1 MIMEFT
7 VHDALRKAA
16 AVHARH
22 RAVRFLLRALLVVLL
37 AVPLLMV
44 ADVLFHFSEIPRLA
58 GGIAIILAAVASL
71 VVAFG
76 LACFARPPAL
86 RVARLLESRNPAL
99 GSKLVN
105 ILQLEADAAKG
116 DTTPL
121 TRSLAKRAV
130 ADAAKALDL
139 PTLPSLAREPRLK
152 THARTLA
159 ITAAVLTLI
168 TIFGGP
174 HVRHEWLRFVDPFG
188 DHPPFS
194 LTRLEILKPTGGA
207 DVLFGGSFTIE
218 ARASGHQPSE
228 LFLTATPADP
238 DAVPVTLPMSARG
251 DGTFVARLENII
263 HPMELVAHTA
273 NQSARSHRRMLG
285 LILTP
290 QFGEVRV
297 TLTPPEYT
305 GQKPREMPY
314 RFTAL
319 QVLEGTG
326 VQFQIASNRP
336 LGDGTIQFEISTAPP
351 TQIPLAPAN
360 GRPPTTA
367 RANLT
372 AEESGRLTFFL
383 ADADGHRADENPTC
397 NLTVAR
403 DQPPAIAVTAP
414 ENDALV
420 VEAFTVPIL
429 IDATDD
435 FGLSSMRLHIAV
447 NDEFLPLDAITFDAP
462 DTRRHRIEHTLDLAA
477 HDIKAGDRITIFA
490 EAIDTRPDPQIAR
503 TTMRRLKV
511 ITEDDYNEML
521 RTKSDVAMIAGK
533 YEDLVSRLENHIA
546 GQERIEKELAAIR
559 ERAAEGAAPEE
570 VLRDFSRAVAAQH
583 ELNQSLDRLADEME
597 EFGRDNP
604 IYDFENE
611 LQEKFR
617 EQADAIRETVERQN
631 EQTEAAL
638 EAGPPPPDTPNE
650 QMMRD
655 MELAAREQRESLQ
668 GEQMEAGR
676 DVVDALQDLALLHEL
691 MKDFNRF
698 EQLAR
703 EQQELAEQSKAYQ
716 DKPDLNAEDR
726 LALRDLGARQRNMAG
741 KLEQLARKL
750 EHDAKAAE
758 EKFPDAAS
766 SARQLALRMDAAAMP
781 GLARD
786 AAQNMLE
793 ARAND
798 AHAQARKLHEEMQ
811 KLFGDPCE
819 PGQQGL
825 ADAIDHALRLQRGMN
840 PGDSLRQMML
850 SQNFRPLPGQAG
862 AAGVGGFNAS
872 SAMDAQDMLLGGE
885 SFMNGPIADA
895 LSGRGDGA
903 GQGLGTGPTT
913 SIDRADRAN
922 VDRESARRTSTP
934 GTTTLLMEYENL
946 ADAYFRRLTTK
957 P

>member
-1 MIMEFT
+1 M

-58 GGIAIILAAVASL
+58 GGIAILLAVAASL

-76 LACFARPPAL
+76 LACFARPPVL
-86 RVARLLESRNPAL
+86 RIARLLESRNPAL

-121 TRSLAKRAV
+121 TRALAKRAV

-139 PTLPSLAREPRLK
+139 PALPPLAREPRLK
-152 THARTLA
+152 AHFRTLA
-159 ITAAVLTLI
+159 ICAAVLGLI

-194 LTRLEILKPTGGA
+194 LTRLEILKPVDGEE
-207 DVLFGGSFTIE
+207 VLFGGAFTIE
-218 ARASGHQPSE
+218 ARATGHQPAQ

-238 DAVPVTLPMSARG
+238 TAVPVTLPMSARG
-251 DGTFVARLENII
+251 DGTFVARLENIV

-285 LILTP
+285 VVLTP

-305 GQKPREMPY
+305 GQKPREMAY

-336 LGDGTIQFEISTAPP
+336 LGEGGIQLETSAAAP
-351 TQIPLAPAN
+351 TQIPLAPAA
-360 GRPPTTA
+360 GLPPNIA
-367 RANLT
+367 RADLT

-383 ADADGHRADENPTC
+383 VDADGHGAAKNPTC

-420 VEAFTVPIL
+420 VENFVVPIL

-435 FGLSSMRLHIAV
+435 FGLRSMRLHIAV
-447 NDEFLPLDAITFDAP
+447 NEEFLPLDPVTFDAP
-462 DTRRHRIEHTLDLAA
+462 DTRRHRIEHALDLAA
-477 HDIKAGDRITIFA
+477 HGAKAGDRIMIFA
-490 EAIDTRPDPQIAR
+490 EAIDTRPDPQITR
-503 TTMRRLKV
+503 TTVRRLEV

-521 RTKSDVAMIAGK
+521 RSKSDVAMIAGK
-533 YEDLVSRLENHIA
+533 YEDLVNRLESRIA
-546 GQERIEKELAAIR
+546 EQERIEKELAALR
-559 ERAAEGAAPEE
+559 ERAAEGADPGEIM
-570 VLRDFSRAVAAQH
+570 RDFSRAVAAQH
-583 ELNQSLDRLADEME
+583 ELNQSLERLADEME

-604 IYDFENE
+604 VYDFEKE
-611 LQEKFR
+611 LQEKLR
-617 EQADAIRETVERQN
+617 EQSEAIRESAKQQQE
-631 EQTEAAL
+631 ETEAAL
-638 EAGPPPPDTPNE
+638 EAGPAPPETPNAEMMEGME
-650 QMMRD
+650 Q
-655 MELAAREQRESLQ
+655 AAREQRERLQ
-668 GEQMEAGR
+668 GEQEQAGEE
-676 DVVDALQDLALLHEL
+676 VVEALQDLALLHEL

-716 DKPDLNAEDR
+716 DKPALNAEDR
-726 LALRDLGARQRNMAG
+726 LALRDLGARQRDMAG

-750 EHDAKAAE
+750 LHDADAAE
-758 EKFPDAAS
+758 EKFPEAAS
-766 SARQLALRMDAAAMP
+766 SARQLAQQMDAAAMP

-786 AAQNMLE
+786 AAKNMLE
-793 ARAND
+793 ARGAD
-798 AHAQARKLHEEMQ
+798 AHAQAQKLHEEMQ
-811 KLFGDPCE
+811 RLFE
-819 PGQQGL
+819 EAAQPGQQGL
-825 ADAIDHALRLQRGMN
+825 AEGLDRALRLQRGMN

-850 SQNFRPLPGQAG
+850 SQNFRPLPGEGGAG
-862 AAGVGGFNAS
+862 QGGFMS
-872 SAMDAQDMLLGGE
+872 SAAMDAQAMLLGGE
-885 SFMNGPIADA
+885 SFMNGPIADS

-903 GQGLGTGPTT
+903 GQGLGAGPTA

-922 VDRESARRTSTP
+922 VDLESARRTATP
-934 GTTTLLMEYENL
+934 GATTLLMEYENL